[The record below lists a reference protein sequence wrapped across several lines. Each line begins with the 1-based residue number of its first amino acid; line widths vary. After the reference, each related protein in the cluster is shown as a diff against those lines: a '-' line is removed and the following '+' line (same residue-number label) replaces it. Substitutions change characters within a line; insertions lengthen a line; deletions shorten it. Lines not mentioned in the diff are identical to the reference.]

1 MSSAA
6 RADAMATPP
15 QAPGA
20 SLSATARVLE
30 GGSGFLVAAAGELDL
45 RGAPVL
51 REALA
56 GPLREGSGPVLLELA
71 DVDFIDSSGLAT
83 LLNAQGR
90 LTRVGRRLVLI
101 APSAPVRRLLSAIGL
116 QDSISSAPSLDDAIG
131 LTELDDDPDPDGATL
146 TPRQSRRAGAG

>member
-1 MSSAA
+1 
-6 RADAMATPP
+6 
-15 QAPGA
+15 
-20 SLSATARVLE
+20 
-30 GGSGFLVAAAGELDL
+30 
-45 RGAPVL
+45 VL

-131 LTELDDDPDPDGATL
+131 LTELDDDP
-146 TPRQSRRAGAG
+146 TPTGRP